1 MTARGRGLLA
11 PRTAVH
17 NYAGVST
24 PAIIAAGA
32 AAAVTAIGVHAAR
45 RSDERV
51 RRAAP
56 AVVAFAAGVLVTGA
70 LVHLLPH
77 AMREASSAPVWA
89 LAGFVSM
96 VLLARIAGGH
106 PCQERDATCEPA
118 AWLAVFGIGLHSF
131 LDGLTY
137 TVAFS
142 AGIVGGATVALGM
155 VLHELPEGVIVYTL
169 LSSGG
174 VEPRRAARI
183 AWLVAGLTTP
193 VGALVALPVLGA
205 LESGLRAVLVA
216 IAGGVLLHVGAT
228 HLLPQTERRGARWG
242 TAAFA
247 LGVAIAL
254 GSALV
259 EG

>member
-1 MTARGRGLLA
+1 MRIYGD
-11 PRTAVH
+11 
-17 NYAGVST
+17 VST
-24 PAIIAAGA
+24 LAIVAAGA
-32 AAAVTAIGVHAAR
+32 AGVVTALGVHAAR
-45 RSDERV
+45 RSDARV
-51 RRAAP
+51 RRSAP
-56 AVVAFAAGVLVTGA
+56 AVVAFAAGVLVTGS

-77 AMREASSAPVWA
+77 AMREAPGAPAWA
-89 LAGFVSM
+89 LAGFVAM
-96 VLLARIAGGH
+96 VLLARLAGGH
-106 PCQERDATCEPA
+106 ACQERDATCEPA
-118 AWLAVFGIGLHSF
+118 AWLALFGIGLHSF

-142 AGIVGGATVALGM
+142 AGTVGGITVALGM
-155 VLHELPEGVIVYTL
+155 IVHELPEGVIAYTL
-169 LSSGG
+169 LSTGG

-193 VGALVALPVLGA
+193 LGALVAVPVLGV

-228 HLLPQTERRGARWG
+228 HLLPQMERRRSRWG
-242 TAAFA
+242 AAAFA

-259 EG
+259 D